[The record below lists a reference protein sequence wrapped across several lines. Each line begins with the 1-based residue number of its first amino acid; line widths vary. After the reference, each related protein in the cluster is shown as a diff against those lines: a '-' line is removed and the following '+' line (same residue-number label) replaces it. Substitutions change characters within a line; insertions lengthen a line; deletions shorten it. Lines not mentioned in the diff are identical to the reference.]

1 MPSGCYTVNW
11 CYGILKYMDSAHVY
25 SLWNNVATTAE
36 LTTILC
42 WHVLLELEVAL
53 FPSHSHTGGGARQR
67 ISSCT
72 ISPRAGSQNANKA
85 ASILLTVQGARDG
98 STRNRNYYCQAQP
111 PVCNRMWPD
120 LPGLRPPYSRTA
132 SDQILE
138 VGTAWER
145 GYAGS
150 CVIQPL
156 FLIIYSHALSRS
168 RAILYH
174 IKLPVGKIL
183 DLK

>member
-1 MPSGCYTVNW
+1 M
-11 CYGILKYMDSAHVY
+11 
-25 SLWNNVATTAE
+25 LWNPEVYGFCTCLQLVKQCSNNSWTDNNSLLACTTGIGSG
-36 LTTILC
+36 L
-42 WHVLLELEVAL
+42 VPMG
-53 FPSHSHTGGGARQR
+53 PSHSHTGGGARQR